1 MTSRAKIL
9 YIEDDRGSQRLVQ
22 RVLESHGFTVLVAEE
37 GLSGIRVARLERPN
51 LVLMDINLP
60 GMNGREITTR
70 LRGLTG
76 FQNVPIVAL
85 SANTG
90 ISARERALAAGCNG
104 FLTKPIDIV
113 RFPHEIQEFLSGR
126 IEYLSDR
133 ERLYHLEQHAQG
145 IVSRLED
152 KIHELQEANRHLR
165 EIDRIKS
172 NFITLVSH
180 ELRTP
185 LTLIEGYAHLLFD
198 HVQKVEPQTYPD
210 ELVEL
215 VMGMETGIDRLSKTI
230 GEVVSISRIA
240 SGTLELALSPVRL
253 QYIVDMVMREVRRM
267 TQNRALEVNIRGLH
281 DLPPIEADSIQLSLA
296 MQNIVENAI
305 KFTPDGGRISIVGR
319 QLDENSVDLMIE
331 DTGIGIPPAELN
343 RIFDQ
348 FHILGVIEHHTSSK
362 SAFRGGGLGLGL
374 PIARGII
381 EAHNGRIWVDSN
393 HDRPDE
399 PTGSC
404 FHLLLPITQPPK

>member
-1 MTSRAKIL
+1 MTGPARIL

-22 RVLESHGFTVLVAEE
+22 RVLESHGYQVLLAEE
-37 GLSGIRVARLERPN
+37 GLSGIRTARLERPH

-76 FQNVPIVAL
+76 FQNIPIVAL
-85 SANTG
+85 TANSG

-104 FLTKPIDIV
+104 FLTKPIDVV
-113 RFPHEIQEFLSGR
+113 RFPQEIHEYLTGR
-126 IEYLSDR
+126 IEYLPDR
-133 ERLYHLEQHAQG
+133 ERLQHLEKHAQD

-152 KIHELQEANRHLR
+152 KIHELQEANRNLR
-165 EIDRIKS
+165 ELDRIKS

-185 LTLIEGYAHLLFD
+185 LTLVEGYTHLL
-198 HVQKVEPQTYPD
+198 VNYLEKAESETYSED
-210 ELVEL
+210 FQEI
-215 VMGMETGIDRLSKTI
+215 VMGMENGVNRIGKVI
-230 GEVVSISRIA
+230 GEIVSISRIA
-240 SGTLELALSPVRL
+240 SGTLELALAPVQLR
-253 QYIVDMVMREVRRM
+253 YVVDMVMREVKRM
-267 TQNRALEVNIRGLH
+267 TRNRNLEMSVSGLES
-281 DLPPIEADSIQLSLA
+281 LPPVEADSIQLRVAIL
-296 MQNIVENAI
+296 NIVENAV
-305 KFTPDGGRISIVGR
+305 KYTPDGGRISLRGR
-319 QLDENSVDLMIE
+319 QLDPETVDLVIE
-331 DTGIGIPPAELN
+331 DTGIGIPPAELR

-348 FHILGVIEHHTSSK
+348 FHILGAIEHHSSSK
-362 SAFRGGGLGLGL
+362 TAFRGGGLGLGL

-381 EAHNGRIWVDSN
+381 EAHNGRIWVESN

-404 FHLLLPITQPPK
+404 FHLLLPVTQPR